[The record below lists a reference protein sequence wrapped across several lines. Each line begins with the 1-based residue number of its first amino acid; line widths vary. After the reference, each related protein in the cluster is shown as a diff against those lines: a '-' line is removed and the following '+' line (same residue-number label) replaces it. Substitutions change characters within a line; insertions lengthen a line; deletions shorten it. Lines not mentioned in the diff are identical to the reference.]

1 MFRQPDT
8 AVAETRTISG
18 DRESKA
24 MAADEGEAG
33 ASARA
38 DDQRAGKPGRKESH
52 ESYALTTQSAGAASL
67 DRSTLS
73 PRECGILG
81 LIGPGYSN
89 KRVARALGITAETVK
104 SHVKRVFLKLDVNT
118 RAHAVARAQTLGLLG
133 FEFVRLRSPA
143 SAGEIDDSSG
153 VGEVEHSESAY

>member
-1 MFRQPDT
+1 MFRQSDT

-24 MAADEGEAG
+24 IAADEGEAG

-38 DDQRAGKPGRKESH
+38 DYQRAGKLGRKNSY

-67 DRSTLS
+67 GCATLS
-73 PRECGILG
+73 PRECGILE
-81 LIGPGYSN
+81 LIGQGYSN

-104 SHVKRVFLKLDVNT
+104 SHIKHVFIKLDVNT
-118 RAHAVARAQTLGLLG
+118 RAHAVARAQRLGLFGL
-133 FEFVRLRSPA
+133 EFVRPRSA
-143 SAGEIDDSSG
+143 TSAPEADDSVS
-153 VGEVEHSESAY
+153 VGEVRESVPEY